1 MTIEPV
7 FYIKSTIIFN
17 SFPLVEGLY
26 ETGKRVAQSFYIDPY
41 INRENVLSRKID
53 AFDIV
58 DYAVEYDDRCHCKNC
73 IDNFIQLSKTEP

>member
-41 INRENVLSRKID
+41 INRGNVLSQKID
-53 AFDIV
+53 EFDIE
-58 DYAVEYDDRCHCKNC
+58 DYAAEYDDRYHCKNC
-73 IDNFIQLSKTEP
+73 VGDLFN